1 MIYAIADKFE
11 NILTSLMD
19 KQNKD
24 IRENTKTVNINT
36 NTATNTNINT
46 KTAPNTNTATNTN
59 NTIN

>member
-11 NILTSLMD
+11 KILTSLMD

-24 IRENTKTVNINT
+24 RRENTKTVNINT
-36 NTATNTNINT
+36 NTATNTN
-46 KTAPNTNTATNTN
+46 

>member
-36 NTATNTNINT
+36 NTATNTN
-46 KTAPNTNTATNTN
+46 
-59 NTIN
+59 NTINTDYKINTNDKVNTN